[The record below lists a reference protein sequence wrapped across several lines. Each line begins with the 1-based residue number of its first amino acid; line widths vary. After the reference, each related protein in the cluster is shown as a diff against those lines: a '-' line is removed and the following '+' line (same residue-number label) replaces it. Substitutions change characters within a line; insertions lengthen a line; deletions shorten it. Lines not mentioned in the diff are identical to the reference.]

1 MAVCWGVRAEK
12 QGQLVELGGDQS
24 PSPKAPPRRGKG
36 AKEISGEEQMPEK
49 QWRRRGVLVVTEEKV

>member
-24 PSPKAPPRRGKG
+24 PSPKAPPRSKRKRSQGDVREG
-36 AKEISGEEQMPEK
+36 TNAREAMEKE
-49 QWRRRGVLVVTEEKV
+49 RGVGGH